1 MAGSW
6 AGASHLRLPPPSPS
20 SRPDHHLII
29 PKSYSST
36 SRGPPRR
43 ALLRP
48 PPPHRRPP
56 PPLRFRPERL
66 RISPKA
72 AEFNSPF
79 IPPDGDRHEPRVLLS
94 PASKSLK
101 FLSEKLVICLLG
113 SLVFVGFVR
122 SKPSFAIPAQ
132 ASESGPQTGEAQ
144 KEESVEGEEEEREEE
159 MSERLLETDPTNVE
173 ALKVVLYGKMRRGKT
188 KEAVKYVQRLVD
200 VEPDEVEWRLLLAL
214 FHETLGQLSTA
225 KRLFREILE
234 ETPLL
239 LRALHGLAMAM
250 HKNQEGPAVFEM
262 LNEALELA
270 RREKRV
276 TEERNIRILI
286 AQMHVVEGDLNA
298 GLKDFQ
304 DLVNENPRDFRPYL
318 CQGIIYSLLD
328 KKKEAQEQFETYR
341 SLVPEEFPQ
350 RGFLDDVVLA
360 AKSTTW
366 EQLQKEFKA
375 DVRN

>member
-6 AGASHLRLPPPSPS
+6 AGPSHLRLPPPSTS
-20 SRPDHHLII
+20 SRSDHHLII
-29 PKSYSST
+29 SNSSSST
-36 SRGPPRR
+36 SRGPPGR

-48 PPPHRRPP
+48 PPP
-56 PPLRFRPERL
+56 LRCRPERL

-79 IPPDGDRHEPRVLLS
+79 IPSDGHRHEPRVLLS
-94 PASKSLK
+94 PTSKLLK

-122 SKPSFAIPAQ
+122 SKPSFALPAQ

-144 KEESVEGEEEEREEE
+144 KEESVEEEEEEREEREE

-286 AQMHVVEGDLNA
+286 AQMHVGDLNA